1 MTVLDAYPFDQGVGS
16 NSGQVR
22 WQKIGKLW
30 SANGVVPQSVT
41 GLSGELAS
49 TFSAGS
55 ITVQP
60 GGVVINGTYGE
71 MSTSTTI
78 PAGANGLL
86 VARLDNTNYQLIITF
101 NQGAS
106 TPVQTPTTWE
116 LPLAL
121 LTGTTLADQRS
132 FANPRTA
139 FPVAPASGF
148 HSFVDPQGVT
158 WVSYGGSAWKRST
171 DSLVGRVYAAT
182 TVQDV
187 PPGAWTKLTN
197 WDTVDTDA
205 YHCWDGTN
213 KNWIIPSPVC
223 TASTPA

>member
-1 MTVLDAYPFDQGVGS
+1 
-16 NSGQVR
+16 
-22 WQKIGKLW
+22 
-30 SANGVVPQSVT
+30 
-41 GLSGELAS
+41 
-49 TFSAGS
+49 
-55 ITVQP
+55 
-60 GGVVINGTYGE
+60 
-71 MSTSTTI
+71 
-78 PAGANGLL
+78 
-86 VARLDNTNYQLIITF
+86 LIITF

-121 LTGTTLADQRS
+121 LTGTTLADQRY

-139 FPVAPASGF
+139 FPVVPGSGF

-158 WVSYGGSAWKRST
+158 WVSYGGSAWKRAT
-171 DSLVGRVYAAT
+171 DSLVGRVYAGA

-213 KNWIIPSPVC
+213 KNWIIPLAGLYRFNARMSVETGGAGPFRLITTLYRNGASSRAGTDITVS
-223 TASTPA
+223 TAGAMSGFVDAMVNCAVGDTVAIWTFNTGGSLGVSTDTGQGVQYFELSLDKI